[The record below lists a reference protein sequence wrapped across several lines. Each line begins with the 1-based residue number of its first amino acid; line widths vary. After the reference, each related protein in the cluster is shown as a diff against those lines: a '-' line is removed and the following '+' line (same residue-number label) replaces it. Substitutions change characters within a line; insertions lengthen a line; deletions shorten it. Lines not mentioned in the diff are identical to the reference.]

1 MSGQGNHGRLHEGAG
16 SVAEL
21 VGRGRTVDS
30 VPMFAAGAG
39 AGGYNGG
46 RGVPF
51 VHPTKG
57 SGSPCHGEVWALKDA
72 APAPAPEPTP
82 APEPEQPRRPGS
94 ARSAR
99 GPTPQGWRAAV
110 RRATT
115 VCAMEVLSAT
125 GRTDGVTVPGPH
137 RVFSYGSNG
146 VVQLRQR
153 LARPAQYR
161 FRVSPCAARTLSATD
176 QSRVT
181 LSRR

>member
-1 MSGQGNHGRLHEGAG
+1 MRRHGNHGRLHEGAG

-30 VPMFAAGAG
+30 SPMLAAGAG
-39 AGGYNGG
+39 ASGYNGG

-57 SGSPCHGEVWALKDA
+57 SGSPCHGEVWALNDA
-72 APAPAPEPTP
+72 APEPAPD
-82 APEPEQPRRPGS
+82 PEPEQPRRHES

-125 GRTDGVTVPGPH
+125 GRSTDGVTVPGPH

-161 FRVSPCAARTLSATD
+161 FRVSPCAARTLNATD

-181 LSRR
+181 LSLR